1 MPSARR
7 PSFALLLLALLAT
20 ALVAAS
26 ASRADGDP
34 ASDVLYTGSVFFPYG
49 TDISPAAQHALLE
62 TVAKAGRAGYPIRV
76 ALIGQQADLGAVSS
90 LWGKPK
96 QYARF
101 LDAEL
106 RYVYHG
112 SLLVV
117 MPAGFGF
124 AAGARSTTADYRVLA
139 RLALP
144 SGQDGLADSA
154 ARAVAGLA
162 TAAGHP
168 VTVVDK
174 PGGGGLL
181 SRPLLVALVVV
192 LVAALGGFVALVARR
207 HRRSDGEEPEE
218 SVS

>member
-1 MPSARR
+1 MPSVRR
-7 PSFALLLLALLAT
+7 PSFALLVLALLAA

-49 TDISPAAQHALLE
+49 TDISPAAQRALLE

-76 ALIGQQADLGAVSS
+76 ALIGQQADLGAVTS

-106 RYVYHG
+106 RYVYDG

-124 AAGARSTTADYRVLA
+124 AAAARSTTAEYRVLA
-139 RLALP
+139 RLVQP

-154 ARAVAGLA
+154 ARAVAELA

-168 VTVVDK
+168 VTAVDTS
-174 PGGGGLL
+174 GGGSLL
-181 SRPLLVALVVV
+181 ARPWLIAVAVV
-192 LVAALGGFVALVARR
+192 LVAAVGGLAAFLSSRR
-207 HRRSDGEEPEE
+207 HRPVAEEPGEP
-218 SVS
+218 SS